1 MSDIEKLRQRVQ
13 KAGQDIRHLGNRNLQ
28 AKDRLAELADKFEA
42 DLYHIYQQ
50 SKQFE
55 GRLQALAEDNQQLR
69 ELLSSLLGTVDSCL
83 TNDFGDTS
91 EALEQRIAALAQTP
105 VMAEFADTEN
115 DLMPNAGDSGNDSPL
130 PDDMVTMEEDLDD
143 VPPPRYLSETTA
155 EPAGDEEDDT
165 ISMMANLKRL
175 LREMTDDD
183 SKDDDNDDLESRTV
197 AH

>member
-42 DLYHIYQQ
+42 DLYQIYQQ
-50 SKQFE
+50 SRQFE
-55 GRLQALAEDNQQLR
+55 GRLQALTDDNKQLR

-105 VMAEFADTEN
+105 AMAELADN
-115 DLMPNAGDSGNDSPL
+115 GSHLMPNGSASESGDPPLDVAIASG
-130 PDDMVTMEEDLDD
+130 EDLED
-143 VPPPRYLSETTA
+143 VPPPQYLSESSV
-155 EPAGDEEDDT
+155 EPTDDEEDET

-183 SKDDDNDDLESRTV
+183 DSSDDDVESRKV